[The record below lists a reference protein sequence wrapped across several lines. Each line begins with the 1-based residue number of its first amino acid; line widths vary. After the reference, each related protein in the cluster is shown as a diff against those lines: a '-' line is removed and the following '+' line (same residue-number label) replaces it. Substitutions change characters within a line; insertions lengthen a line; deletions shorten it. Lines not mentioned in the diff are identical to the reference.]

1 MSSNKQQKTLTT
13 DDCKKI
19 LFKVGI
25 KFGVSPKLISERLL
39 DAQDKCDMLNGEVP
53 IEYLEV
59 AVKAWQDAGMPD
71 YASGL
76 TVPYEPKK
84 ECRNP
89 QTAPEPVRHWQ
100 DEPLRAPFVRYS
112 ELDPEKPEPEIA

>member
-1 MSSNKQQKTLTT
+1 MSNGLTKE
-13 DDCKKI
+13 DCKRI

-59 AVKAWQDAGMPD
+59 AVQAWMDAGQPD
-71 YASGL
+71 YAKGL
-76 TVPYEPKK
+76 TARMDGSKK

-89 QTAPEPVRHWQ
+89 QTLPEPVRHWQ
-100 DEPLRAPFVRYS
+100 DEPLNLPFVRQL
-112 ELDPEKPEPEIA
+112 ELDQ

>member
-1 MSSNKQQKTLTT
+1 MNTSLKDTKSLST

-25 KFGVSPKLISERLL
+25 KFGVSPKLISERLV
-39 DAQDKCDMLNGEVP
+39 DAQDKCDMLNGEIP

-59 AVKAWQDAGMPD
+59 AVKAWQDAGMPN

-76 TVPYEPKK
+76 TAPYDPKK

-89 QTAPEPVRHWQ
+89 QTLVEPERHWQ
-100 DEPLRAPFVRYS
+100 DEPLNAPFVRYS
-112 ELDPEKPEPEIA
+112 ELDPENH

>member
-1 MSSNKQQKTLTT
+1 MSKGLTT
-13 DDCKKI
+13 EDCKRI

-59 AVKAWQDAGMPD
+59 AVQAWKDAGMPD
-71 YASGL
+71 YSKGL
-76 TVPYEPKK
+76 SARMDEPKTGSNRPLARQTEPGK
-84 ECRNP
+84 VSYRKPFVEFSEP
-89 QTAPEPVRHWQ
+89 QTS
-100 DEPLRAPFVRYS
+100 D
-112 ELDPEKPEPEIA
+112 

>member
-1 MSSNKQQKTLTT
+1 MSSGKQQKTLTT

-39 DAQDKCDMLNGEVP
+39 DAQDKCDMLNGEIP

-76 TVPYEPKK
+76 TAPMVSKTEF
-84 ECRNP
+84 RNP
-89 QTAPEPVRHWQ
+89 QTLPEPERHWQ
-100 DEPLRAPFVRYS
+100 DEPLNAPFVRHS
-112 ELDPEKPEPEIA
+112 EPDPEPETA

>member
-1 MSSNKQQKTLTT
+1 LGSKNLTKQ
-13 DDCKKI
+13 DCQKI

-59 AVKAWQDAGMPD
+59 AVQAWMAAGMPD

-76 TVPYEPKK
+76 SSRMDEVKKGSNRPLARQTEPGKVSYRK
-84 ECRNP
+84 PFVEFS
-89 QTAPEPVRHWQ
+89 
-100 DEPLRAPFVRYS
+100 EPLS
-112 ELDPEKPEPEIA
+112 SD